1 MKQSAPTG
9 CWSVW
14 PCLAWSCGSSV
25 GRSFSLRTVPFSRWG
40 WSGLCRGSCGS
51 CLAPAWPCWP
61 WGGCLRFLRKPGATG
76 KRVLVCA
83 AVICVLLAFSVACLR
98 SLVLD
103 LPYLH
108 QPAVARLDQLHF
120 EQDVVNDGGSRYSLE
135 GVTPDGTV
143 LSFPVSRRVFHS
155 GLDAVGSGRE
165 LQAEITYLPH
175 TDVLLS
181 LDYLTPEGSS
191 SR

>member
-1 MKQSAPTG
+1 MLVGLALLGLALWFVCGALVLFADSAVLSLG
-9 CWSVW
+9 MVGFVQGVLRQLLGAG
-14 PCLAWSCGSSV
+14 LALLSV
-25 GRSFSLRTVPFSRWG
+25 GV
-40 WSGLCRGSCGS
+40 
-51 CLAPAWPCWP
+51 CLH
-61 WGGCLRFLRKPGATG
+61 FLRKPGATG
-76 KRVLVCA
+76 KRVLACA

-120 EQDVVNDGGSRYSLE
+120 EQDVVNDGGSRYYLE
-135 GVTPDGTV
+135 GVTPDATV